1 MREASL
7 GPSSMRT
14 LRSSTAACFVHLSHS
29 CTLPSSTLAPSSLSF
44 SRARACLHRYTNTQ
58 EAQRARPPRGQTCPW
73 DSSPLSPCNLQIR
86 TRVQVHTC
94 ARGRWLRMLTCR
106 LLQHTCVEISLCVWV
121 AVAADASSRWP
132 TIPRVGQPTL
142 IAVMHP
148 RLQALSRSAGWVR
161 TRERKVE
168 RRRWTVALAP
178 SCGGVALCAPL

>member
-29 CTLPSSTLAPSSLSF
+29 CTLPSSTLAFSSLSF

-106 LLQHTCVEISLCVWV
+106 LLAAGAAGSRHNMQRSIHQRLRQHQDTQARSQRCEGEVREGREGRVRGREERAETSVE
-121 AVAADASSRWP
+121 
-132 TIPRVGQPTL
+132 
-142 IAVMHP
+142 
-148 RLQALSRSAGWVR
+148 
-161 TRERKVE
+161 
-168 RRRWTVALAP
+168 LAH
-178 SCGGVALCAPL
+178 